1 MGDIG
6 VQKQSLSITVDL
18 EDWYHIPSV
27 CGSPFSVYPSVGD
40 FYKKWSHRY
49 DYLSEP
55 TSMVLDLLDEFRIKA
70 TFFIVADL
78 VNHYP
83 GLVESV
89 ARRGHEIACHGLE
102 HSCKIH
108 PETREPL
115 ISHREFEERTAQAK
129 EMLEAACGE
138 EVIGYRAPNVL
149 VAGWMLDS
157 LEKLGLKYDSS
168 VCVNSLYNKTDSDLK
183 GVSSYP
189 YYPQQGLL
197 EPGERRKFIE
207 FPWSYLDI
215 CGFKIPTSGG
225 PMLRFLG
232 SFIVTR
238 GLEQS
243 MRRGHTVF
251 YFHPLDISQ
260 ENFPK
265 VGRGRPLY
273 WAVKGRIVEKRIR
286 SVLRQGDVRFV
297 CHPRPDGVSRMTD

>member
-1 MGDIG
+1 

-168 VCVNSLYNKTDSDLK
+168 VCVNSLYNKTHFSTTSIFPLQR
-183 GVSSYP
+183 SSMHSF
-189 YYPQQGLL
+189 GL
-197 EPGERRKFIE
+197 RIQ
-207 FPWSYLDI
+207 
-215 CGFKIPTSGG
+215 
-225 PMLRFLG
+225 G
-232 SFIVTR
+232 SFQKFYDSCGGADNQKNCYARAGLKHR
-238 GLEQS
+238 GAL
-243 MRRGHTVF
+243 
-251 YFHPLDISQ
+251 L
-260 ENFPK
+260 
-265 VGRGRPLY
+265 LY
-273 WAVKGRIVEKRIR
+273 
-286 SVLRQGDVRFV
+286 
-297 CHPRPDGVSRMTD
+297 